1 MEPNAEMGSPMSD
14 WWTLS
19 KALEEI
25 RDSWVLISFCL
36 TDFLA
41 ETPSPQRDETVLTTE
56 RYLHG
61 FRLANHDKDA
71 RT

>member
-1 MEPNAEMGSPMSD
+1 MSD

-36 TDFLA
+36 SDYLT
-41 ETPSPQRDETVLTTE
+41 EKPSPQREEAARTTE
-56 RYLHG
+56 EYLLG
-61 FRLANHDKDA
+61 FRAGSQDKGGHA
-71 RT
+71 